1 MELISHWVE
10 SVSGVIGLQAWA
22 LAVFLVVLASM
33 LLDFI
38 QRRILN
44 HLKVIVSK
52 TDILWDD
59 ALLDAARR
67 PLSLIIWLL
76 GITLAAQ
83 MIPVKDAG
91 HLFESEFIVTVRQVS
106 ILSALAWFLV
116 DFVKNVENAI
126 IENARRKDRRIDQTT
141 IIALG
146 RIIRITIIVTVT
158 LIALNTMGV
167 NVSGL
172 MAAGGIGGLAV
183 GLASKDMLAN
193 FFGGF
198 TVYLDRPFS
207 VGDWIVLKDKGIEG
221 VVEDIGWRQ
230 TTIRKFDKRPVYVP
244 NAIFTTA
251 TVENPSRM
259 SHRRIF
265 EIIGL
270 RYDDLERMELITG
283 AVREMLSTHPEID
296 QTQTLMVNFDA
307 FNTSSVDFFI
317 YCMTNT
323 VNWQRFHEVKQ
334 DVLLK
339 INKIVADN
347 EAQIAY
353 PTRTLK
359 MEMSPQLAGIERS
372 VDLKET
378 SEKP

>member
-1 MELISHWVE
+1 
-10 SVSGVIGLQAWA
+10 
-22 LAVFLVVLASM
+22 
-33 LLDFI
+33 
-38 QRRILN
+38 
-44 HLKVIVSK
+44 
-52 TDILWDD
+52 
-59 ALLDAARR
+59 
-67 PLSLIIWLL
+67 
-76 GITLAAQ
+76 
-83 MIPVKDAG
+83 
-91 HLFESEFIVTVRQVS
+91 
-106 ILSALAWFLV
+106 
-116 DFVKNVENAI
+116 
-126 IENARRKDRRIDQTT
+126 
-141 IIALG
+141 
-146 RIIRITIIVTVT
+146 
-158 LIALNTMGV
+158 
-167 NVSGL
+167 
-172 MAAGGIGGLAV
+172 
-183 GLASKDMLAN
+183 
-193 FFGGF
+193 
-198 TVYLDRPFS
+198 
-207 VGDWIVLKDKGIEG
+207 
-221 VVEDIGWRQ
+221 
-230 TTIRKFDKRPVYVP
+230 
-244 NAIFTTA
+244 
-251 TVENPSRM
+251 
-259 SHRRIF
+259 
-265 EIIGL
+265 L

>member
-1 MELISHWVE
+1 MELISAWVDT
-10 SVSGVIGLQAWA
+10 VSGAIGLQPWA
-22 LAVFLVVLASM
+22 MAVFLIVLASL

-38 QRRILN
+38 QRRVLN
-44 HLKVIVSK
+44 HLKVLVLK
-52 TDILWDD
+52 TDFMWDD

-67 PLSLIIWLL
+67 PVSLIIWLL
-76 GITLAAQ
+76 GVTLAAQ

-91 HLFESEFIVTVRQVS
+91 HLFETELIVTVRQVA

-116 DFVKNVENAI
+116 SFVKNIENGI
-126 IENARRKDRRIDQTT
+126 IENARRKGRKIDQTT

-259 SHRRIF
+259 SHRRIY
-265 EIIGL
+265 ETIGL
-270 RYDDLERMELITG
+270 RYDDLDQMDQITG
-283 AVREMLSTHPEID
+283 AVRAMLSAHSEID
-296 QTQTLMVNFDA
+296 QTQTLMVNFNA
-307 FNTSSVDFFI
+307 FNTSSVDFFV
-317 YCMTNT
+317 YCMTHT

-339 INKIVADN
+339 INQIVVDYG
-347 EAQIAY
+347 AQIAY

-359 MEMSPQLAGIERS
+359 MEMSPQFAGIVSPGELEER
-372 VDLKET
+372 